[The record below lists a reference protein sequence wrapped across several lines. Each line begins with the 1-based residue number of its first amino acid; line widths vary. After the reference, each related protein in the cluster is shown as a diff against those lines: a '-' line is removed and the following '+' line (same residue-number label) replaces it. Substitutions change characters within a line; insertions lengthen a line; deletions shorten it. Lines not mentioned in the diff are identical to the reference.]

1 MDSQLSQSKQK
12 KAEPKFRTNK
22 RLGLGKQSLKFSRSI
37 IWIMLAGSGIA
48 LTIGFVGK
56 MDETVQ
62 VRGVIESSEG
72 TETVVS
78 PLTKVVKEVFLENGE
93 YVKAGD
99 VVMILENKEEVR
111 QAIKAKSVFREK
123 EIELASYQLRNK
135 KTLKP
140 DEFETFA
147 VEDPNV
153 LTKLQRRAEFIE
165 LQDKIK
171 NKNSLSDL
179 DQARYLVDQAR
190 RALINKKKELVLAKD
205 ISKRYRKLADL
216 EAVSELQA
224 LEQENKFNSLQAT
237 VDSMTLEL
245 RKAENRAEMQ
255 SIISNNTTGRTEL
268 DAERLEITAL
278 EQRASAFNRLSE
290 LRNRINLTIVKA
302 SVSGKVFNLGKSPG
316 QLVSTGEELF
326 QVIPDDLDIAKL
338 TIPDVNVGMLVPG
351 MPVDLRLDA
360 YSFSD
365 FGSLKGRLYEIGSGL
380 MPPDKLS
387 PRTSYFPGKVA
398 LEDRFVKI
406 AGKQIPLRSGMAVT
420 AMIKTGEKP
429 LISVIAKIFD
439 RPQVEQF

>member
-1 MDSQLSQSKQK
+1 MDSQLAKSKT
-12 KAEPKFRTNK
+12 KFRTNK
-22 RLGLGKQSLKFSRSI
+22 KLGLGKQSLKFSRSI
-37 IWIMLAGSGIA
+37 IWIMLAGSSIA

-56 MDETVQ
+56 MDETIQ
-62 VRGVIESSEG
+62 VRGIIESSEG

-78 PLTKVVKEVFLENGE
+78 PLTKVVKEVFVENGE
-93 YVKAGD
+93 FVKAGE
-99 VVMILENKEEVR
+99 VVMILENKEEIS
-111 QAIKAKSVFREK
+111 QALKAKSVFREK
-123 EIELASYQLRNK
+123 EVELASYKLRNK
-135 KTLKP
+135 KTLDP
-140 DEFETFA
+140 DEFETLS
-147 VEDPNV
+147 VDEPNT
-153 LTKLQRRAEFIE
+153 LINLQKRAEFLK

-179 DQARYLVDQAR
+179 DQANLLVDQAR
-190 RALINKKKELVLAKD
+190 KALASKKKELVFAKD
-205 ISKRYRKLADL
+205 ISSRYRHLADL

-224 LEQENKFNSLQAT
+224 LEQANKANNLEAT
-237 VDSMTLEL
+237 VESMSMEL
-245 RKAENRAEMQ
+245 MKAENRAEMQ
-255 SIISNNTTGRTEL
+255 FIISNNTTGRTDL
-268 DAERLEITAL
+268 DAERLEISAL

-290 LRNRINLTIVKA
+290 LRNRINLTIIKA
-302 SVSGKVFNLGKSPG
+302 SVSGKVFNLSKLSG

-326 QVIPDDLDIAKL
+326 QVIPDELDIAKL
-338 TIPDVNVGMLVPG
+338 TINDANVGMLMPG

-365 FGSLKGRLYEIGSGL
+365 FGSLKGRLYEIGNSM

-387 PRTSYFPGKVA
+387 PRASYFPGKVS

-439 RPQVEQF
+439 KPQVEQF

>member
-1 MDSQLSQSKQK
+1 
-12 KAEPKFRTNK
+12 
-22 RLGLGKQSLKFSRSI
+22 
-37 IWIMLAGSGIA
+37 
-48 LTIGFVGK
+48 
-56 MDETVQ
+56 
-62 VRGVIESSEG
+62 
-72 TETVVS
+72 
-78 PLTKVVKEVFLENGE
+78 
-93 YVKAGD
+93 
-99 VVMILENKEEVR
+99 
-111 QAIKAKSVFREK
+111 
-123 EIELASYQLRNK
+123 
-135 KTLKP
+135 
-140 DEFETFA
+140 
-147 VEDPNV
+147 
-153 LTKLQRRAEFIE
+153 
-165 LQDKIK
+165 
-171 NKNSLSDL
+171 
-179 DQARYLVDQAR
+179 
-190 RALINKKKELVLAKD
+190 
-205 ISKRYRKLADL
+205 
-216 EAVSELQA
+216 
-224 LEQENKFNSLQAT
+224 
-237 VDSMTLEL
+237 
-245 RKAENRAEMQ
+245 MQ

>member
-1 MDSQLSQSKQK
+1 MDSQLAKSK
-12 KAEPKFRTNK
+12 AKFRTNK
-22 RLGLGKQSLKFSRSI
+22 KLGLGKQSLKFSRSI
-37 IWIMLAGSGIA
+37 VWIMLAGSSIA

-62 VRGVIESSEG
+62 VRGIIESSEG
-72 TETVVS
+72 TETVIS
-78 PLTKVVKEVFLENGE
+78 PLTKVVKEVFVENGE
-93 YVKAGD
+93 FVKAGE
-99 VVMILENKEEVR
+99 VVMILENKEEIS
-111 QAIKAKSVFREK
+111 QAIKAKSVFKEK
-123 EIELASYQLRNK
+123 EVELASYKLRNK
-135 KTLKP
+135 KTLDP
-140 DEFETFA
+140 EEFETFS
-147 VEDPNV
+147 VDDPNT
-153 LTKLQRRAEFIE
+153 LFNLQKRAEFLR

-179 DQARYLVDQAR
+179 DQANLLVDQAR
-190 RALINKKKELVLAKD
+190 KALASKKKELVFAKD
-205 ISKRYRKLADL
+205 ISSRYRHLADL

-224 LEQENKFNSLQAT
+224 LEQANKANNLEAT
-237 VDSMTLEL
+237 VESMSMEL
-245 RKAENRAEMQ
+245 MKAENRAEMQ
-255 SIISNNTTGRTEL
+255 FIISNNTTGRTDL

-302 SVSGKVFNLGKSPG
+302 SVSGKVFNLGKSSG

-338 TIPDVNVGMLVPG
+338 TILDANVGMLVPG

-365 FGSLKGRLYEIGSGL
+365 FGSLKGRLYEIGNSM

-387 PRTSYFPGKVA
+387 PRASYFPGKVS

-429 LISVIAKIFD
+429 LISMIAKIFD
-439 RPQVEQF
+439 KPQVEQF